1 MDTGIWATWY
11 NLADDTRDAYLEWA
25 HGTYLPFLKQLPG
38 YAWVAHYRHE
48 GGGPKMKRVEE
59 TVVGH
64 TDEDIGA
71 GYQYVMLVGAPSAHT
86 FFHPALSEIEL
97 PDSFRERLALRQG
110 VRTAIFTEEARVSG
124 PAAAQAS
131 PGSTPGPYI
140 QMGKLP
146 HALAGVG
153 VRPRPLVCTIPA
165 AVHGADAGLSAHA
178 QADLCRG
185 VGEACGALRVRIGR
199 DAAQALRRAAR
210 VAFTRQNALE
220 LSDHREHR
228 AHAGLA
234 DDWAQDISL
243 VGPPPFGERGLRS
256 KEGSPRTKHSSVVN
270 TPVREYEAQ
279 EGG

>member
-11 NLADDTRDAYLEWA
+11 NLSDDTRDAYLEWA

-97 PDSFRERLALRQG
+97 PDWFRERLALRQG

-140 QMGKLP
+140 QMGSFRMRSPELEFDLGRWYAQFRLP
-146 HALAGVG
+146 YMAQMPGCL
-153 VRPRPLVCTIPA
+153 RTRKLVCVA
-165 AVHGADAGLSAHA
+165 GWAKHAVLYEFESAEMRLRHFEETHESLSLDKTHWSS
-178 QADLCRG
+178 QITG
-185 VGEACGALRVRIGR
+185 NTVH
-199 DAAQALRRAAR
+199 
-210 VAFTRQNALE
+210 T
-220 LSDHREHR
+220 
-228 AHAGLA
+228 
-234 DDWAQDISL
+234 
-243 VGPPPFGERGLRS
+243 P
-256 KEGSPRTKHSSVVN
+256 GSPTIGPRIY
-270 TPVREYEAQ
+270 P
-279 EGG
+279 

>member
-11 NLADDTRDAYLEWA
+11 NLSDDTRDAYLEWA

-140 QMGKLP
+140 QMGSFRMRSPELEFDLGRWYAQFRLP
-146 HALAGVG
+146 YRRFA
-153 VRPRPLVCTIPA
+153 
-165 AVHGADAGLSAHA
+165 S
-178 QADLCRG
+178 
-185 VGEACGALRVRIGR
+185 IGGM
-199 DAAQALRRAAR
+199 RR
-210 VAFTRQNALE
+210 
-220 LSDHREHR
+220 
-228 AHAGLA
+228 
-234 DDWAQDISL
+234 
-243 VGPPPFGERGLRS
+243 
-256 KEGSPRTKHSSVVN
+256 
-270 TPVREYEAQ
+270 
-279 EGG
+279 